1 MDNEKKSLK
10 ERYVSWSYEHIPAK
24 RAIEYTVLFLVCTLS
39 AALFSFGFRAF
50 LQPINLV
57 EGNPASLV
65 SGGVSGIAQNITII
79 LELIFPGLPSSWI
92 ANYLYSILYFGLNI
106 PIFILSWFGVGK
118 RYTIFTLI
126 NVIEVSVFTSLFQNI
141 EFIYKLFEVINAN
154 GGFLSRAL
162 FAGICTGLAGAMT
175 FKFDFSDGGI
185 DSVAYYMALKKSTSV
200 GKYSVILNLITVSTF
215 AVLSVV
221 QNHGTGIGIAVVG
234 SAFFSAMYMIV
245 SSFVVDMINLRNKKV
260 EIKIVTNMPEL
271 SKVLLL
277 QIPHGQTLSK
287 GIGAYSGKERTIITL
302 VVSAYEVNSV
312 VRIVRKEDPAAFIQ
326 ATALQQVYGRF
337 YIPPVK

>member
-1 MDNEKKSLK
+1 
-10 ERYVSWSYEHIPAK
+10 
-24 RAIEYTVLFLVCTLS
+24 
-39 AALFSFGFRAF
+39 
-50 LQPINLV
+50 
-57 EGNPASLV
+57 
-65 SGGVSGIAQNITII
+65 
-79 LELIFPGLPSSWI
+79 
-92 ANYLYSILYFGLNI
+92 
-106 PIFILSWFGVGK
+106 
-118 RYTIFTLI
+118 
-126 NVIEVSVFTSLFQNI
+126 
-141 EFIYKLFEVINAN
+141 
-154 GGFLSRAL
+154 
-162 FAGICTGLAGAMT
+162 
-175 FKFDFSDGGI
+175 
-185 DSVAYYMALKKSTSV
+185 
-200 GKYSVILNLITVSTF
+200 
-215 AVLSVV
+215 
-221 QNHGTGIGIAVVG
+221 
-234 SAFFSAMYMIV
+234 MYMIV